1 MFLDSPT
8 RAGTI
13 VVLLSLMLVTVGRV
27 GAQSLSPLVSGWEQ
41 FFRVESQSVSR
52 EGRSV
57 VSGTVWSTAPWSSRR
72 IQLLV
77 EALDGNGQVVNQ
89 RVAWLGVDLTAGTHA
104 FFDVPMPAAASY
116 RVSVFAFDSARGAAG
131 N

>member
-1 MFLDSPT
+1 MGMM
-8 RAGTI
+8 RATI
-13 VVLLSLMLVTVGRV
+13 VALVLVTAGAV
-27 GAQSLSPLVSGWEQ
+27 GAQSLSPLVTDWAQ
-41 FFRVESQSVSR
+41 FFRVESESVSR
-52 EGRSV
+52 GGRSV
-57 VSGTVWSTAPWSSRR
+57 VSGRVWNTAPWSTRR

-77 EALDGNGQVVNQ
+77 EAVDGNGQVVNQ

-104 FFDVPMPAAASY
+104 SFDVPMPTAVSY

>member
-1 MFLDSPT
+1 MHVA
-8 RAGTI
+8 RATI
-13 VVLLSLMLVTVGRV
+13 AALALMLMTGGAL
-27 GAQSLSPLVSGWEQ
+27 GAQSLSPLVTGWEQ
-41 FFRVESQSVSR
+41 FFRVESQSVTR
-52 EGRSV
+52 DGRAA
-57 VSGTVWSTAPWSSRR
+57 VSGTVWNTAPWSTRR

-77 EALDGNGQVVNQ
+77 EALDGDGRVVNQ

-104 FFDVPMPAAASY
+104 SFEVPMPVAASY

>member
-1 MFLDSPT
+1 M
-8 RAGTI
+8 RAVRATI
-13 VVLLSLMLVTVGRV
+13 VALMLVTAGGV
-27 GAQSLSPLVSGWEQ
+27 GAQSLSPLVVGWEQ
-41 FFRVESQSVSR
+41 FFRVESRSVSR

-57 VSGTVWSTAPWSSRR
+57 VSGTIWNTAPWSTRR

-77 EALDGNGQVVNQ
+77 EAVDVNGKIVNQ

-104 FFDVPMPAAASY
+104 SFDVPMPAAASY